1 MDAHAD
7 GAAMNTDRRDFLRNG
22 LGALIATAGLALGS
36 AATAATELTVWHAYR
51 GDEKAAFE
59 KVVGQYNAK
68 QKDVVVRTLAV
79 PYDAYADKITA
90 SVPRGK
96 GPDVFIFAQDRL
108 GGWVEAGQ
116 TIEPIDFFIEDK
128 TVNQLVP
135 GMMAAMTYRDTVYGL
150 PLNYKS
156 IAMIYNTALVK
167 APPKTTDELV
177 KLAKGMTD
185 ASTGRFGLAYEYSNY
200 FFHAALMNAFGGQVF
215 APGPTPVIDSPQ
227 NVAAVK
233 AMLKWYK
240 QDGILPAD
248 PSSTLIASLFNEGKA
263 PIVFSGPWFLGEVQD
278 KVKYAIAPLPTMT
291 EAGGKPM
298 RPWLTIEG
306 VYVSA
311 ASTKKEQAYKF
322 GEYLISPEAAIV
334 LALEGGQLPT
344 NKAIYADPR
353 VLKNPTLQGFR
364 KQLDTA
370 VPMPNYAEMT
380 LMWSPVTTAMNKI
393 VKGSATPEVALKEA
407 QETVKGNIAKLRK
420 GR

>member
-1 MDAHAD
+1 MIRSKH
-7 GAAMNTDRRDFLRNG
+7 R
-22 LGALIATAGLALGS
+22 LIGKVLSLL
-36 AATAATELTVWHAYR
+36 AATATLAMAPDAQAAAELVVWHAYR

-59 KVVGQYNAK
+59 KVVGMYNAK
-68 QKDVVVRTLAV
+68 QKDVVVKTLAV

-116 TIEPIDFFIEDK
+116 TIEPIDFFVDEK
-128 TVNQLVP
+128 VTSQLVP
-135 GMMAAMTYRDTVYGL
+135 GMMSAMTYRDTIYGL

-167 APPKTTDELV
+167 TPPKTTGELV
-177 KLAKGMTD
+177 KVAKSLTNA
-185 ASTGRFGLAYEYSNY
+185 ASGRFGLAYEYSNF

-215 APGPTPVIDSPQ
+215 APGPKPTIDSPE
-227 NVAAVK
+227 NIAAVK
-233 AMLKWYK
+233 TMMKWYK
-240 QDGILPAD
+240 TDGILPAD
-248 PSSTLIASLFNEGKA
+248 PSSTLIASLFNEGKSA
-263 PIVFSGPWFLGEVQD
+263 IVFSGPWFLGEVQD
-278 KVKYAIAPLPTMT
+278 KVKYAIAPLPTVD

-298 RPWLTIEG
+298 RPWLTVEG

-311 ASTKKEQAYKF
+311 GSKHKEAAYAF
-322 GEYLISPEAAIV
+322 AEYLVSTEAGLV

-344 NKAIYADPR
+344 NKAVYSDPR
-353 VLKNPTLQGFR
+353 IQKDATLQGFR

-407 QETVKGNIAKLRK
+407 QEAVTDSIAKLRK

>member
-1 MDAHAD
+1 MTRTKH
-7 GAAMNTDRRDFLRNG
+7 G
-22 LGALIATAGLALGS
+22 LFGKALAGLALGAAFAAAVPAQ
-36 AATAATELTVWHAYR
+36 AATDLVVWHAYR

-59 KVVGQYNAK
+59 KVVGMYNAK
-68 QKDVVVRTLAV
+68 QQAVAVKTLAV

-116 TIEPIDFFIEDK
+116 TIEPIDFFVEDK
-128 TVNQLVP
+128 TVRQLVP
-135 GMMAAMTYRDTVYGL
+135 GMMAAMTYRDTIYGL

-167 APPKTTDELV
+167 APPKTTGELIKV
-177 KLAKGMTD
+177 AKGLTNV
-185 ASTGRFGLAYEYSNY
+185 ASGRFGLAYEYSNF
-200 FFHAALMNAFGGQVF
+200 FFHAALMNAYGGQVF
-215 APGPTPVIDSPQ
+215 APGPKPVIDSPQ

-233 AMLKWYK
+233 TMLKWYK

-248 PSSTLIASLFNEGKA
+248 PSSTLIATLFNDGKA
-263 PIVFSGPWFLGEVQD
+263 AIVFSGPWFLGEVQD
-278 KVKYAIAPLPTMT
+278 KVKYAIAPLPTVD

-298 RPWLTIEG
+298 RPWLTVEG

-311 ASTKKEQAYKF
+311 GSKQKEAAYAF
-322 GEYLISPEAAIV
+322 AEYLVSTEAALV

-344 NKAIYADPR
+344 NKAVYDDPR
-353 VLKNPTLQGFR
+353 VAKNPTLQGFR

-393 VKGSATPEVALKEA
+393 VKGSATPEVAFKEA
-407 QETVKGNIAKLRK
+407 QAAVTDSIAKLRK

>member
-1 MDAHAD
+1 MTRHSDGTLRRLIVTVAALAALFGGLAA
-7 GAAMNTDRRDFLRNG
+7 GAATD
-22 LGALIATAGLALGS
+22 
-36 AATAATELTVWHAYR
+36 LTVWHAYR
-51 GDEKAAFE
+51 GDEKMAFE
-59 KVVGQYNAK
+59 KVVAQFNAK
-68 QKDVVVRTLAV
+68 QKDVVVKTLAV
-79 PYDAYADKITA
+79 PYDAYADKISA

-116 TIEPIDFFIEDK
+116 TIEPIDFYVDEK
-128 TVNQLVP
+128 VTSQLVP
-135 GMMAAMTYRDTVYGL
+135 GMMAAMTYRDTIYGL

-156 IAMIYNTALVK
+156 IAMIYNTAMVK
-167 APPKTTDELV
+167 TPPKTSGELV
-177 KLAKGMTD
+177 KVARSMTD
-185 ASTGRFGLAYEYSNY
+185 AKIGRFGLAYEYSNF

-215 APGPTPVIDSPQ
+215 GPGPTPTVDSPQ

-233 AMLKWYK
+233 LMLKWYK

-248 PSSTLIASLFNEGKA
+248 PSATLIASLFNEGKS

-278 KVKYAIAPLPTMT
+278 KVKYAVAPLPTVD

-298 RPWLTIEG
+298 RPWLTVEG

-311 ASTKKEQAYKF
+311 GSANKEKAYDF
-322 GEYLISPEAAIV
+322 AQYLVSKDAALV
-334 LALEGGQLPT
+334 LALEGGQMPT
-344 NKAIYADPR
+344 NKSVYDDPR
-353 VLKNPTLQGFR
+353 VAANPTIRGFR
-364 KQLDTA
+364 KQLETA

-380 LMWSPVTTAMNKI
+380 MMWSPVTTAMNKI

-407 QETVKGNIAKLRK
+407 QDTIKENIAKLRK

>member
-1 MDAHAD
+1 MEQRQMQA
-7 GAAMNTDRRDFLRNG
+7 NRRTVLRG
-22 LGALIATAGLALGS
+22 LGALAAAAGLSFGM
-36 AATAATELTVWHAYR
+36 AAQAATELTVWHAYR

-59 KVVGQYNAK
+59 KVVAQFNAK
-68 QKDVVVRTLAV
+68 QKDIAVKTLAV

-116 TIEPIDFFIEDK
+116 TIEPIDFFLEDK
-128 TVNQLVP
+128 TVNSLVP

-167 APPKTTDELV
+167 TPPKTTADLV

-185 ASTGRFGLAYEYSNY
+185 ASSGRFGLAYEYSNF
-200 FFHAALMNAFGGQVF
+200 FFHAALMNAHGGQVF

-233 AMLKWYK
+233 TMLKWYK

-278 KVKYAIAPLPTMT
+278 KVKYAIAPLPLVS
-291 EAGGKPM
+291 EAGNKPM
-298 RPWLTIEG
+298 KPWLTVEG

-311 ASTKKEQAYKF
+311 GSKSKEQAYKF
-322 GEYLISPEAAIV
+322 AEYLVSPEAALV

-344 NKAIYADPR
+344 NKAIYTDPR
-353 VLKNPTLQGFR
+353 VMKNATLQGFR

-393 VKGSATPEVALKEA
+393 VKGSATPEAALKEA

>member
-1 MDAHAD
+1 M
-7 GAAMNTDRRDFLRNG
+7 TRKTLT
-22 LGALIATAGLALGS
+22 LIARTFVTALAGCLVAAS
-36 AATAATELTVWHAYR
+36 AARAATELTVWHAYR

-59 KVVGQYNAK
+59 KVVGMYNAK
-68 QKDVVVRTLAV
+68 QKDAVVKTLAV

-116 TIEPIDFFIEDK
+116 TIEPIDFFVDDK
-128 TVNQLVP
+128 IVASLVP
-135 GMMAAMTYRDTVYGL
+135 GMMSAMTYRDTVYGL

-167 APPKTTDELV
+167 TPPKTTGELV
-177 KLAKGMTD
+177 KVAKGLTN
-185 ASTGRFGLAYEYSNY
+185 APSGRFGLAYEYSNF

-215 APGPTPVIDSPQ
+215 GPGAKPTIDSPQ
-227 NVAAVK
+227 NVASVK
-233 AMLKWYK
+233 QMLRWYK
-240 QDGILPAD
+240 TDGILPAD

-263 PIVFSGPWFLGEVQD
+263 AIVFSGPWFLGEVQD
-278 KVKYAIAPLPTMT
+278 KVKYAIAPLPTVD

-298 RPWLTIEG
+298 KPWLTVEG

-311 ASTKKEQAYKF
+311 GSQHK
-322 GEYLISPEAAIV
+322 EAAYAFAEFLVSTEAAAV

-344 NKAIYADPR
+344 NKAVYADPR
-353 VLKNPTLQGFR
+353 VMKNPTLQGFR

-407 QETVKGNIAKLRK
+407 QATVTDSIAKLRK
-420 GR
+420 GK

>member
-1 MDAHAD
+1 M
-7 GAAMNTDRRDFLRNG
+7 TTTIPRRHFLRRG
-22 LGALIATAGLALGS
+22 LGAALAVAAFGFGAAARPATD
-36 AATAATELTVWHAYR
+36 LTVWHAYR

-59 KVVGQYNAK
+59 KVVAQFNAK
-68 QKDVVVRTLAV
+68 QKDIAVKTLAV

-116 TIEPIDFFIEDK
+116 TIEPIDFYLEDA
-128 TVNQLVP
+128 TVKSLVP
-135 GMMAAMTYRDTVYGL
+135 GMMEAMTYRDTVYGL

-167 APPKTTDELV
+167 SPPKTTADLV

-185 ASTGRFGLAYEYSNY
+185 VSTGRFGLAYEYSNY
-200 FFHAALMNAFGGQVF
+200 FFHAALMNAYGGQVF
-215 APGPTPVIDSPQ
+215 APGPTPTIDSPQ

-233 AMLKWYK
+233 TMLKWYK
-240 QDGILPAD
+240 QDKILPAD
-248 PSSTLIASLFNEGKA
+248 PSSTLIASLFNEGKT

-278 KVKYAIAPLPTMT
+278 KVKYAIAPLPLVS

-298 RPWLTIEG
+298 KPWLTVEG

-311 ASTKKEQAYKF
+311 GSQHKEQAYKF
-322 GEYLISPEAAIV
+322 AEYLISPEAAVV

-344 NKAIYADPR
+344 NRAVYTDPR
-353 VLKNPTLQGFR
+353 VVKNPTLQGFR

-393 VKGSATPEVALKEA
+393 VKGSATPEAALKEA

>member
-1 MDAHAD
+1 MTRSKLGLIGKAF
-7 GAAMNTDRRDFLRNG
+7 AAL
-22 LGALIATAGLALGS
+22 ATVAAFAAAPVAQ
-36 AATAATELTVWHAYR
+36 AATDLVVWHAYR

-68 QKDVVVRTLAV
+68 QKDVVVKSLAV

-116 TIEPIDFFIEDK
+116 TIEPIDFFVDDK
-128 TVNQLVP
+128 VTSQLVP
-135 GMMAAMTYRDTVYGL
+135 GMMPAMTYRDTVYGL

-167 APPKTTDELV
+167 APPKTTGELIKV
-177 KLAKGMTD
+177 AKGLTN
-185 ASTGRFGLAYEYSNY
+185 APSGRFGLAYEYSNF
-200 FFHAALMNAFGGQVF
+200 FFHAALMNAYGGQVF
-215 APGPTPVIDSPQ
+215 APGPKPTIDSPQ
-227 NVAAVK
+227 NVQAVK
-233 AMLKWYK
+233 TMMKWYK
-240 QDGILPAD
+240 TDGILPAD

-263 PIVFSGPWFLGEVQD
+263 AIVFSGPWFLGEVQD
-278 KVKYAIAPLPTMT
+278 KVKYAIAPLPTVD

-298 RPWLTIEG
+298 RPWLTVEG

-311 ASTKKEQAYKF
+311 GSRQKEAAYAF
-322 GEYLISPEAAIV
+322 AEYLVSTEAALV

-344 NKAIYADPR
+344 NKAVYADPR
-353 VLKNPTLQGFR
+353 VMKNPTLQGFR

-407 QETVKGNIAKLRK
+407 QATVTDSIAKLRK

>member
-1 MDAHAD
+1 LILTV
-7 GAAMNTDRRDFLRNG
+7 AAL
-22 LGALIATAGLALGS
+22 ATLFGGLAAV
-36 AATAATELTVWHAYR
+36 AATDLTVWHAYR
-51 GDEKAAFE
+51 GDEKMAFE
-59 KVVGQYNAK
+59 KVVAQFNAK
-68 QKDVVVRTLAV
+68 QKDVVVKTLAV
-79 PYDAYADKITA
+79 PYDAYADKISA

-116 TIEPIDFFIEDK
+116 TIEPIDFYVDEK
-128 TVNQLVP
+128 VTSQLVP
-135 GMMAAMTYRDTVYGL
+135 GMMAAMTYRDTIYGL

-156 IAMIYNTALVK
+156 IAMIYNTAMVK
-167 APPKTTDELV
+167 TPPKTTGELV
-177 KLAKGMTD
+177 KVARSMTD
-185 ASTGRFGLAYEYSNY
+185 AKIGRFGLAYEYSNF

-215 APGPTPVIDSPQ
+215 GPGPTPTIDSPQ

-233 AMLKWYK
+233 LMLKWYK

-248 PSSTLIASLFNEGKA
+248 PSATLIASLFNEGKS

-278 KVKYAIAPLPTMT
+278 KVKYAVAPLPTVD

-298 RPWLTIEG
+298 RPWLTVEG

-311 ASTKKEQAYKF
+311 GSANKEKAYSF
-322 GEYLISPEAAIV
+322 AQYLVSKDAALV
-334 LALEGGQLPT
+334 LALEGGQMPT
-344 NKAIYADPR
+344 NKSVYDDPR
-353 VLKNPTLQGFR
+353 VAANPTIRGFR
-364 KQLDTA
+364 KQLETA

-380 LMWSPVTTAMNKI
+380 MMWSPVTTAMNKI

-407 QETVKGNIAKLRK
+407 QDTIKENIAKLRK

>member
-1 MDAHAD
+1 MSR
-7 GAAMNTDRRDFLRNG
+7 NSRRWTSG
-22 LGALIATAGLALGS
+22 LVGALLAGAMFV
-36 AATAATELTVWHAYR
+36 AATGAEAATELTVWHAYR
-51 GDEKAAFE
+51 GGEKAAFE
-59 KVVGQYNAK
+59 KVVAQYNAS
-68 QKDVVVRTLAV
+68 QKGSVVKTLAV

-116 TIEPIDFFIEDK
+116 TIEPIDFFLDEK
-128 TVNQLVP
+128 VTAQLVP
-135 GMMAAMTYRDTVYGL
+135 GMMPAMTYRDTVYGL

-167 APPKTTDELV
+167 APPKTTAELV

-215 APGPTPVIDSPQ
+215 APGPVPVIDSPQ

-233 AMLKWYK
+233 TMLKWYRK
-240 QDGILPAD
+240 DGILPAD
-248 PSSTLIASLFNEGKA
+248 PSSTLIASLFNDGKA
-263 PIVFSGPWFLGEVQD
+263 AIVFSGPWFLGEVQD
-278 KVKYAIAPLPTMT
+278 KVKYAIAPLPTVN

-298 RPWLTIEG
+298 RPWLTVEG

-311 ASTKKEQAYKF
+311 GSAHKEAAYAF
-322 GEYLISPEAAIV
+322 AEYLVSKEAAIV

-344 NKAIYADPR
+344 NKAVYADPR
-353 VLKNPTLQGFR
+353 VMKNPTLQGFR

-407 QETVKGNIAKLRK
+407 QETVKGNIGKLRK
-420 GR
+420 GK

>member
-1 MDAHAD
+1 MTRHSDGTLRRLIVTVAALAALFGGLAA
-7 GAAMNTDRRDFLRNG
+7 GAATD
-22 LGALIATAGLALGS
+22 
-36 AATAATELTVWHAYR
+36 LTVWHAYR
-51 GDEKAAFE
+51 GDEKMAFE
-59 KVVGQYNAK
+59 KVVAQFNAK
-68 QKDVVVRTLAV
+68 QKDVVVKTLAV
-79 PYDAYADKITA
+79 PYDAYADKISA

-116 TIEPIDFFIEDK
+116 TIEPIDFYVDEK
-128 TVNQLVP
+128 VTSQLVP
-135 GMMAAMTYRDTVYGL
+135 GMMAAMTYRDTIYGL

-156 IAMIYNTALVK
+156 IAMIYNTAMVK
-167 APPKTTDELV
+167 TPPKTTGELV
-177 KLAKGMTD
+177 KVAKSMTD
-185 ASTGRFGLAYEYSNY
+185 AKIGRFGLAYEYSNF

-215 APGPTPVIDSPQ
+215 GPGPTPTVDSPQ

-233 AMLKWYK
+233 LMLKWYK

-248 PSSTLIASLFNEGKA
+248 PSATLIASLFNEGKS

-278 KVKYAIAPLPTMT
+278 KVKYAVAPLPTVD

-298 RPWLTIEG
+298 RPWLTVEG

-311 ASTKKEQAYKF
+311 GSANKEKAYDF
-322 GEYLISPEAAIV
+322 AQYLVSKDAALV
-334 LALEGGQLPT
+334 LALEGGQMPT
-344 NKAIYADPR
+344 NKSVYDDPR
-353 VLKNPTLQGFR
+353 VAANPTIRGFR
-364 KQLDTA
+364 KQLETA

-380 LMWSPVTTAMNKI
+380 MMWSPVTTAMNKI

-407 QETVKGNIAKLRK
+407 QDTIKENIAKLRK

>member
-1 MDAHAD
+1 MSR
-7 GAAMNTDRRDFLRNG
+7 NSRRWTSG
-22 LGALIATAGLALGS
+22 LVGALLAGAMFV
-36 AATAATELTVWHAYR
+36 AATGAEAATELTVWHAYR

-59 KVVGQYNAK
+59 KVVAQYNAS
-68 QKDVVVRTLAV
+68 QKGSVVKTLAV

-116 TIEPIDFFIEDK
+116 TIEPIDFFLDEK
-128 TVNQLVP
+128 VTAQLVP
-135 GMMAAMTYRDTVYGL
+135 GMMPAMTYRDTVYGL

-167 APPKTTDELV
+167 APPKTTAELV

-215 APGPTPVIDSPQ
+215 APGPVPVIDSPQ

-233 AMLKWYK
+233 TMLKWYRK
-240 QDGILPAD
+240 DGILPAD
-248 PSSTLIASLFNEGKA
+248 PSSTLIASLFNDGKA
-263 PIVFSGPWFLGEVQD
+263 AIVFSGPWFLGEVQD
-278 KVKYAIAPLPTMT
+278 KVKYAIAPLPTVN

-298 RPWLTIEG
+298 RPWLTVEG

-311 ASTKKEQAYKF
+311 GSAHKEAAYAF
-322 GEYLISPEAAIV
+322 AEYLVSKEAAIV

-344 NKAIYADPR
+344 NKAVYADPR
-353 VLKNPTLQGFR
+353 VMKNPTLQGFR

-407 QETVKGNIAKLRK
+407 QETVKGNIGKLRK
-420 GR
+420 GK

>member
-1 MDAHAD
+1 MSRSKH
-7 GAAMNTDRRDFLRNG
+7 G
-22 LGALIATAGLALGS
+22 LTAKLIAAVAAGGFLA
-36 AATAATELTVWHAYR
+36 AAPVAQAATEIVVWHAYR

-59 KVVGQYNAK
+59 KVVGMYNAK
-68 QKDVVVRTLAV
+68 QKDVAVKTLAV

-116 TIEPIDFFIEDK
+116 TIEPIDFFVDDK
-128 TVNQLVP
+128 VTSQLVP

-167 APPKTTDELV
+167 APPKTTGELIKV
-177 KLAKGMTD
+177 AKGLTN
-185 ASTGRFGLAYEYSNY
+185 APSGRFGLAYEYSNF

-215 APGPTPVIDSPQ
+215 APGPKPVIDSPQ
-227 NVAAVK
+227 NVQAVK
-233 AMLKWYK
+233 TMLKWYK

-248 PSSTLIASLFNEGKA
+248 PSSTLIASLFNDGKA
-263 PIVFSGPWFLGEVQD
+263 AIVFSGPWFLGEVQD
-278 KVKYAIAPLPTMT
+278 KVKYAIAPLPTVD
-291 EAGGKPM
+291 EAGGKPL
-298 RPWLTIEG
+298 RPWLTVEG

-311 ASTKKEQAYKF
+311 GSQHKEAAYAF
-322 GEYLISPEAAIV
+322 AEYLVSLEAAKV

-344 NKAIYADPR
+344 NKAVYADPQ
-353 VLKNPTLQGFR
+353 VAKNPTLQGFR

-407 QETVKGNIAKLRK
+407 QAAVTDSIAKLRK

>member
-1 MDAHAD
+1 MLATALAL
-7 GAAMNTDRRDFLRNG
+7 AAMSVAN
-22 LGALIATAGLALGS
+22 
-36 AATAATELTVWHAYR
+36 AATEIVVWHAYR

-68 QKDVVVRTLAV
+68 QKEVAVKTLAV

-116 TIEPIDFFIEDK
+116 TIEPIDFFVTDQ
-128 TVNQLVP
+128 TTAQLVP

-167 APPKTTDELV
+167 APPKTTGELLKV
-177 KLAKGMTD
+177 AKGLTN
-185 ASTGRFGLAYEYSNY
+185 APSGRFGLAYEYSNY
-200 FFHAALMNAFGGQVF
+200 FFHAALMNAYGGQVF
-215 APGPTPVIDSPQ
+215 ASGAKPAIDSPQ

-233 AMLKWYK
+233 TMLKWYRE
-240 QDGILPAD
+240 DGILPAD

-263 PIVFSGPWFLGEVQD
+263 AIVFSGPWFLGEVQD
-278 KVKYAIAPLPTMT
+278 KVKYAIAPLPTVD

-298 RPWLTIEG
+298 RPWLTVEG
-306 VYVSA
+306 IYVSA
-311 ASTKKEQAYKF
+311 GSKNK
-322 GEYLISPEAAIV
+322 EAAYAFAEHLVTTEAAVV

-344 NKAIYADPR
+344 NKAVYSDPR
-353 VLKNPTLQGFR
+353 VAKNATLQGFR

-407 QETVKGNIAKLRK
+407 QATVTDSIAKLRK

>member
-1 MDAHAD
+1 MMANRSTVLRH
-7 GAAMNTDRRDFLRNG
+7 GLRSLAAG
-22 LGALIATAGLALGS
+22 CGLALGLS
-36 AATAATELTVWHAYR
+36 AYAATDLTVWHAYR

-59 KVVGQYNAK
+59 KVVGQFNAK
-68 QKDVVVRTLAV
+68 QKDIVVKTLAV

-116 TIEPIDFFIEDK
+116 TIEPIDFFLDDT
-128 TVNQLVP
+128 TVNSLVP
-135 GMMAAMTYRDTVYGL
+135 GMMAPMTYRDTVYGL

-167 APPKTTDELV
+167 TPPKTTAELV
-177 KLAKGMTD
+177 KLAKSMTD

-233 AMLKWYK
+233 TMLKWYK

-278 KVKYAIAPLPTMT
+278 KVKYAIAPLPAVT

-298 RPWLTIEG
+298 KPWLTVEG

-311 ASTKKEQAYKF
+311 GSAHKEDAYKF
-322 GEYLISPEAAIV
+322 AQYLVSPDAALV

-344 NKAIYADPR
+344 NKAIYTDPR
-353 VLKNPTLQGFR
+353 VMKNATLQGFR

-393 VKGSATPEVALKEA
+393 VKGSATPEAALKEA

-420 GR
+420 SR

>member
-1 MDAHAD
+1 VM
-7 GAAMNTDRRDFLRNG
+7 
-22 LGALIATAGLALGS
+22 S
-36 AATAATELTVWHAYR
+36 AAAATDITDWHAYR

-59 KVVGQYNAK
+59 KVVAQFNAK
-68 QKDVVVRTLAV
+68 QKDIAAKTLAV

-116 TIEPIDFFIEDK
+116 TIEPIDFFLEDK
-128 TVNQLVP
+128 TVGSLVP
-135 GMMAAMTYRDTVYGL
+135 GMMTAMTYRDTVYGL

-167 APPKTTDELV
+167 TPPKTTAELV

-185 ASTGRFGLAYEYSNY
+185 AATGRFGLAYEYSNY
-200 FFHAALMNAFGGQVF
+200 FFHAALMNAYGGQVF
-215 APGPTPVIDSPQ
+215 APGPTPTIDSPQ

-233 AMLKWYK
+233 TMLKWYR
-240 QDGILPAD
+240 QDKILPAD

-278 KVKYAIAPLPTMT
+278 KVKYAIAPLPLVT
-291 EAGGKPM
+291 EAGNKPM
-298 RPWLTIEG
+298 RPWLTVEG

-311 ASTKKEQAYKF
+311 GSQHKEQAYRF
-322 GEYLISPEAAIV
+322 AEYLVSPEAAVV

-344 NKAIYADPR
+344 NKAVYSDPR
-353 VLKNPTLQGFR
+353 VVKNQTLQGFR

-393 VKGSATPEVALKEA
+393 VKGSATPEAALKEA

>member
-1 MDAHAD
+1 MSR
-7 GAAMNTDRRDFLRNG
+7 NRRRWTSG
-22 LGALIATAGLALGS
+22 LAGALLAGAMFV
-36 AATAATELTVWHAYR
+36 AATGAEAATELTVWHAYR

-59 KVVGQYNAK
+59 KVVAQYNAS
-68 QKDVVVRTLAV
+68 QKGSVVKTLAV

-116 TIEPIDFFIEDK
+116 TIEPIDFFLDEK
-128 TVNQLVP
+128 VTAQLVP
-135 GMMAAMTYRDTVYGL
+135 GMMPAMTYRDTVYGL

-167 APPKTTDELV
+167 APPKTTAELV

-215 APGPTPVIDSPQ
+215 APGPVPVIDSPQ

-233 AMLKWYK
+233 TMLKWYRK
-240 QDGILPAD
+240 DGILPAD
-248 PSSTLIASLFNEGKA
+248 PSSTLIASLFNDGKA
-263 PIVFSGPWFLGEVQD
+263 AIVFSGPWFLGEVQD
-278 KVKYAIAPLPTMT
+278 KVKYAIAPLPTVN

-298 RPWLTIEG
+298 RPWLTVEG

-311 ASTKKEQAYKF
+311 GSAHKEAAYAF
-322 GEYLISPEAAIV
+322 AEYLVSKEAAIV

-344 NKAIYADPR
+344 NKAVYADPR
-353 VLKNPTLQGFR
+353 VMKNPTLQGFR

-407 QETVKGNIAKLRK
+407 QETVKGNIGKLRK
-420 GR
+420 GK

>member
-1 MDAHAD
+1 MS
-7 GAAMNTDRRDFLRNG
+7 RNIKRWTG
-22 LGALIATAGLALGS
+22 KLFPVLLGAWVCASATVAQ
-36 AATAATELTVWHAYR
+36 AATDITVWHAYR

-59 KVVGQYNAK
+59 KVVAQYNAK
-68 QKDVVVRTLAV
+68 QKDVLVKTLAV

-116 TIEPIDFFIEDK
+116 TIEPIDFFVDDK
-128 TVNQLVP
+128 VTSQFVP
-135 GMMAAMTYRDTVYGL
+135 GMMTAMTYRDTIYGL
-150 PLNYKS
+150 PLNFKS

-167 APPKTTDELV
+167 APPKTTGELIKV
-177 KLAKGMTD
+177 AKGLTNA
-185 ASTGRFGLAYEYSNY
+185 ASGRFGLAYEYSNF

-215 APGPTPVIDSPQ
+215 APGPKPVIDSPQ
-227 NVAAVK
+227 NVQAVK
-233 AMLKWYK
+233 TMLKWYRE
-240 QDGILPAD
+240 DGILPAD
-248 PSSTLIASLFNEGKA
+248 PSSTLIASLFNDGKA
-263 PIVFSGPWFLGEVQD
+263 AIVFSGPWFLGEVQD
-278 KVKYAIAPLPTMT
+278 KVKYAIAPLPTVD

-298 RPWLTIEG
+298 RPWLTVEG

-311 ASTKKEQAYKF
+311 GSQQKEAAYAF
-322 GEYLISPEAAIV
+322 AEYLVSPDAALV

-344 NKAIYADPR
+344 NKSIYSDPR
-353 VLKNPTLQGFR
+353 VAKNATLQGFR

-407 QETVKGNIAKLRK
+407 QAAVTDSIAKLRK

>member
-1 MDAHAD
+1 MTRTRH
-7 GAAMNTDRRDFLRNG
+7 GRIGSWLAAAVTA
-22 LGALIATAGLALGS
+22 GALLAGGLAS
-36 AATAATELTVWHAYR
+36 AATDITVWHAYR

-59 KVVGQYNAK
+59 KVVAMYNAK
-68 QKDVVVRTLAV
+68 QKDVVVKTLAV
-79 PYDAYADKITA
+79 PYDAYADKISA

-116 TIEPIDFFIEDK
+116 TIEPIDFFVDDK
-128 TVNQLVP
+128 VTSQLVP
-135 GMMAAMTYRDTVYGL
+135 GMMKAMTYRDTVYGL

-167 APPKTTDELV
+167 NPPKTTGELV

-185 ASTGRFGLAYEYSNY
+185 AKTGRFGLAYEYSNF
-200 FFHAALMNAFGGQVF
+200 FFHAALMNAYGGQVF
-215 APGPTPVIDSPQ
+215 GAGATPTIDMPQ

-233 AMLKWYK
+233 TMLKWYK
-240 QDGILPAD
+240 TDGILPAD
-248 PSSTLIASLFNEGKA
+248 PSSTLIASLFNDGKA
-263 PIVFSGPWFLGEVQD
+263 AIVFSGPWFLGEVQD
-278 KVKYAIAPLPTMT
+278 KVKYAVAPLPTVD

-298 RPWLTIEG
+298 KPWLTVEG

-311 ASTKKEQAYKF
+311 GSAHKDQAYAFASFLVTK
-322 GEYLISPEAAIV
+322 EAALV
-334 LALEGGQLPT
+334 LATEGGQLPT
-344 NKAIYADPR
+344 NKAVYDDTR
-353 VLKNPTLQGFR
+353 VKANPTIQGFR
-364 KQLDTA
+364 KQLETA

-393 VKGSATPEVALKEA
+393 VKGSATPEQAFKEA
-407 QETVKGNIAKLRK
+407 QDTIKTNIGKLRK

>member
-1 MDAHAD
+1 MTRSKH
-7 GAAMNTDRRDFLRNG
+7 GFT
-22 LGALIATAGLALGS
+22 ATALAALAS
-36 AATAATELTVWHAYR
+36 VAAFAAAPVAQAATDLVVWHAYR

-59 KVVGQYNAK
+59 KVVGMYNAK
-68 QKDVVVRTLAV
+68 QKDFVVKTLAV

-116 TIEPIDFFIEDK
+116 TIEPIDFFVDEK
-128 TVNQLVP
+128 VTSQLVP
-135 GMMAAMTYRDTVYGL
+135 GMMPAMTYRDTVYGL

-167 APPKTTDELV
+167 APPKTSGELV
-177 KLAKGMTD
+177 KVAKGLTN
-185 ASTGRFGLAYEYSNY
+185 APSGRFGLAYEYSNF
-200 FFHAALMNAFGGQVF
+200 FFHAALMNAHGGQVF
-215 APGPTPVIDSPQ
+215 APGPKPVIDSPQ

-233 AMLKWYK
+233 TMMKWYK
-240 QDGILPAD
+240 TDGILPAD

-263 PIVFSGPWFLGEVQD
+263 AIVFSGPWFLGEVQD
-278 KVKYAIAPLPTMT
+278 KVKYAIAPLPTVD

-298 RPWLTIEG
+298 KPWLTVEG

-311 ASTKKEQAYKF
+311 GSKQKEGAYKF
-322 GEYLISPEAAIV
+322 AEYLVSTEAALV

-344 NKAIYADPR
+344 NKAAYADPR
-353 VLKNPTLQGFR
+353 IAKNPTLQGFR

-407 QETVKGNIAKLRK
+407 QATVTDSIAKLRK

>member
-1 MDAHAD
+1 
-7 GAAMNTDRRDFLRNG
+7 MNTDRREFLRHG

-68 QKDVVVRTLAV
+68 QKDVVVKTLAV

-167 APPKTTDELV
+167 TPPKTTAELV

-227 NVAAVK
+227 NIAAVK
-233 AMLKWYK
+233 TMLKWYK

-278 KVKYAIAPLPTMT
+278 KVKYAIAPLPIMT

-322 GEYLISPEAAIV
+322 GEYLVSPEAAIV

-344 NKAIYADPR
+344 NKAVYTDPR

>member
-1 MDAHAD
+1 MNRTRHGFLGKALL
-7 GAAMNTDRRDFLRNG
+7 AA
-22 LGALIATAGLALGS
+22 
-36 AATAATELTVWHAYR
+36 AATASFATAPVVQAATDLVVWHAYR

-59 KVVGQYNAK
+59 KVVGMYNAK

-116 TIEPIDFFIEDK
+116 TIEPIDFFVDDAV
-128 TVNQLVP
+128 TAQLVP
-135 GMMAAMTYRDTVYGL
+135 GMMPAMTYRDTIYGL

-167 APPKTTDELV
+167 SPPKTTGELV
-177 KLAKGMTD
+177 KVAKGLTNA
-185 ASTGRFGLAYEYSNY
+185 ASGRFGLAYEYSNF
-200 FFHAALMNAFGGQVF
+200 FFHAALMNAYGGQVF
-215 APGPTPVIDSPQ
+215 APGPKPVIDSPQ

-233 AMLKWYK
+233 TMLKWYK
-240 QDGILPAD
+240 QDGVLPAD

-263 PIVFSGPWFLGEVQD
+263 AIVFSGPWFLGEVQD
-278 KVKYAIAPLPTMT
+278 KVKYAIAPLPTVD

-298 RPWLTIEG
+298 RPWLTVEG

-311 ASTKKEQAYKF
+311 GSKHKEAAYRF
-322 GEYLISPEAAIV
+322 AEYLVTTEAALV

-344 NKAIYADPR
+344 NKAAYADPR
-353 VLKNPTLQGFR
+353 VAKNPTLQGFR

-393 VKGSATPEVALKEA
+393 VKGSATPEVAFKEA
-407 QETVKGNIAKLRK
+407 QATVTDSISKLRK